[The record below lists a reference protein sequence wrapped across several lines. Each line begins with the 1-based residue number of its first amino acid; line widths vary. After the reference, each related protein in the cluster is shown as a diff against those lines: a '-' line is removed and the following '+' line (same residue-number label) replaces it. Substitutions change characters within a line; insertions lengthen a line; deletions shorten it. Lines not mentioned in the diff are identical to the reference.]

1 MPENSKNRIASSLSA
16 IVLLAFA
23 IIWLV
28 YLCGQEL
35 LSERAIGNL
44 SFTVSVLA
52 MLAYVVKAIFSKD
65 SLPKWV
71 VVILFVGMAGTVPA
85 TILDFLQTC
94 GFDVLA
100 VAPVLKDILYISHK
114 CAFIVLYVLL
124 MISACGLTDSLIF
137 KLIFITIGCFLIFC
151 VVAEWIPFLAANFP
165 LPLIGFNA

>member
-1 MPENSKNRIASSLSA
+1 MPEKQKSRLASSLSA

-28 YLCGQEL
+28 YLCGQDL
-35 LSERAIGNL
+35 LSERAIKNI
-44 SFTVSVLA
+44 SFGVSVLS
-52 MLAYVVKAIFSKD
+52 MLAYIVKAIFSKD

-71 VVILFVGMAGTVPA
+71 VVILFIGMAGTVPA

-137 KLIFITIGCFLIFC
+137 RLIFITIGCFLIFC
-151 VVAEWIPFLAANFP
+151 IVAEWLPFISEHFP
-165 LPLIGFNA
+165 LPLIGFNS